1 MVVLAAAILSFF
13 IGGFI
18 RWDADL
24 LIQNC
29 SSPQTTLSFWVLFAI
44 FFPSVTR
51 FTQGLSM
58 SGDLKDPG
66 KSLPRGTF
74 AAVGVSIVVYF
85 LSSVL
90 FAAALPADVMIN
102 DNGAMKKVAL
112 FGFLV
117 TAGVIAATLSS
128 AMASFLGAPRIL
140 QSLASDQIFPCV
152 PAI

>member
-1 MVVLAAAILSFF
+1 
-13 IGGFI
+13 
-18 RWDADL
+18 
-24 LIQNC
+24 
-29 SSPQTTLSFWVLFAI
+29 
-44 FFPSVTR
+44 
-51 FTQGLSM
+51 M

-74 AAVGVSIVVYF
+74 AAVGLSIIVYF

-90 FAAALPADVMIN
+90 FAAALPGAALIGN
-102 DNGAMKKVAL
+102 YGAMQQVAL

-140 QSLASDQIFPCV
+140 QSLASDRIFPFLNPFAKGSGPTSNPRRGV
-152 PAI
+152 ILSAAIAYATVAYGHLNLIAPVVSMFFLISSVM